1 MGTLEPPPA
10 KIKFDG
16 TPKAWPTFK
25 EAMLKR
31 ADSPSEGYVYMLEGG
46 HGICAIFQAASAAAA
61 KKAVG
66 APATRSDFSLDITKY
81 EDAWIKKE
89 LEKTSVLTSVSLA
102 LRTNRKDKLGANWAD
117 PEKCGMKEKELTDAH
132 NVLDAKYL
140 RMVNRAL
147 TRTLH
152 DAVFPAGTPETI
164 HTTKL
169 RSILKTPEVLKI
181 LAGDAL
187 GGEQKWATEPW
198 LMPAMQLWAKL
209 TYRFEGMTDMIN
221 GSFMED
227 LGEILNAVTGP
238 QRKTLYE
245 ADQEFEKMTE
255 TLVKNFVT
263 IKSLMPFLRSSL
275 RQTMIRKLSKVGKD
289 KAAWKKADEYL
300 TQLQDDDHMLTLEDT
315 DVAIKRA
322 EQYLHRNEDAGADNK
337 DKKVVFKADVED
349 AESTQSKEFDAL
361 KAQVQ
366 ALQAQ
371 LRGDTPGAK
380 RGRNGVPVKKEIPV
394 CANCKKRGHKAEDCW
409 DGLDDAKVKLDAALA
424 KREKQKEDIARRK
437 PSAKEA
443 RAYAAACNKASAAS
457 TAAEDSD
464 YFWSR
469 VSLHGARFDPPAS
482 THVALQA
489 VLDQEFVPNTPG
501 AVLDSGGM
509 LNILQGALGA
519 GTRVKLTGIT
529 GDSSEAEFVDAIF
542 PVVTKDQQR
551 YLIRIQGQNIVA
563 RKATNTIMSLA
574 VLLKAGY
581 DVKFKVGTKGDAADG
596 GILYTPD
603 GKEIALTFKDN
614 MWRLPMWSKPV
625 RQGATHAHVNSFSAL
640 PFHDIDMSPTSVQEA
655 RETAYPGDV
664 VDFVVQ
670 HTNADFLTASTTL
683 DAYNGDVV
691 DTIVALKSGPAAAAA
706 PEHVVIQANV
716 SNATRPCDISPLDL
730 SIADQVR
737 LCHDRDGHPS
747 KNKHRQIFKARRG
760 RGFPANFLAHLQHFK
775 CETCAV
781 TAGAR
786 AYRQSKRVQ
795 EKGYHKKG
803 ENAAKSATDR
813 SQVGTDMASCDAA
826 CACCATTDGAD
837 AHIECFT
844 NAASN
849 AHNQEPAQQPRL
861 VHAPKHRMHI
871 DWANSITLGRS
882 KERYYLIMV
891 IDSIDF
897 TWAQPSTSRM
907 EPEDLLHEFLTMTG
921 LKISSIRADG
931 AGEFKKS
938 ASFVAYCKLKEIT
951 VEEVPAYTHTFNAR
965 AEGAVRI
972 CKEKVR
978 ALLRRANMPRRFWPD
993 ALMHWCRTYAHWP
1006 DAAGHTAWEKLDD
1019 LGSHALCHDLQRD
1032 RHVFGS
1038 YVTGHLPR
1046 EHPHVA
1052 DTTHDDRAEEGV
1064 FLGNDLTTPTFWL
1077 WSFKHRKAMRL
1088 SDPKH
1093 FDHILPFLQPADVH
1107 HSIPLSSADI
1117 IRMHAHDDAE
1127 LGARPDVGDVEE
1139 QSEAQTHR
1147 RGRAIANSGE
1157 KTPQVQVDVAPPVR
1171 IADAGEHSVP
1181 PLSRNIHRLIPD
1193 SGERTQ
1199 VQLVHERE
1207 SGKSPLACMS
1217 LKEHKRLK
1225 HGKDVPP
1232 DAQLQY
1238 LKPGIFAQALV
1249 HNKFVFTL
1257 PKDVRGDEADLQVLA
1272 SHAYSSK
1279 KFWYVDCKIL
1289 SPEVPE
1295 EEKIIQ
1301 MPVVRGNT
1309 PTTNHKHNLRDLF
1322 NRIYQNPTTL
1332 ADIGITRARAQQAA
1346 SALAAVWDTGLVS
1359 LSFLSQAGVTKVMLR
1374 KQVEERLVAKRSAQ
1388 LVEKAYKE
1396 LQEKAAAESE
1406 VVKQIYEHVA
1416 PALSYKQ
1423 VTPTFAPDDDSIWAE
1438 VDLLEGDPVHRGVAM
1453 RNPRFK
1459 PFWLKAEADE
1469 WAGLWQKGVFKR
1481 WLRSELL
1488 PNDRVFTSKYVYK
1501 IKRSA
1506 ETGEAY
1512 RFKARMIVRGFEM
1525 EKGVDFVDSFS
1536 PTPGLAVARLMMS
1549 IAIASGMELHKVD
1562 IEQAF
1567 LQADKLDEGVNGRY
1581 FINPPPGSPE
1591 AGNKDV
1597 VYEVLKPLY
1606 GSPSSPRA
1614 LHKTMDAYFKSEGF
1628 DTIGFEESV
1637 WVRPAGGKYAE
1648 DIYVSAHVDDCLLSC
1663 KSAEVMSRFKKDLLS
1678 RFVGTDEGEVTE
1690 YLGCQLVRDR
1700 KARTGSLV
1708 QSGYA
1713 ERVLRTFN
1721 MWDSHPVATPLDPNV
1736 RLSKLDCPSVVDPKV
1751 HRTYRSIVGCISYL
1765 VNMTRP
1771 DLAFSF
1777 SQLSKFLQH
1786 PGDTHLAAA
1795 YRVLA
1800 YVRGTVGQGIN
1811 FHDPGTG
1818 KRNILSGWVD
1828 SDFASDVD
1836 SRKSV
1841 TGYLMAL
1848 NGGPI
1853 AWKAARQGGVT
1864 LSSSEAEFV
1873 AASQAG
1879 KEVLYLRALL
1889 KGFSCPQTKPTE
1901 IWEDNASCIMMSE
1914 NPTNR
1919 ERSRHVDVR
1928 VHFLRDMVRDGAVK
1942 LLKCAGTQNV
1952 ADALTKSLPKPAF
1965 HKHREFMQGT
1975 AQSFSAF
1982 FASAHASP
1990 VAAYV
1995 SRVTKRGGVVLS
2007 KAHSKWIGG

>member
-1 MGTLEPPPA
+1 MGTLA
-10 KIKFDG
+10 KMDAKFDG
-16 TPKAWPTFK
+16 TPKSWDKFK
-25 EAMLKR
+25 EAMLKW
-31 ADSPSEGYVYMLEGG
+31 ADTENITYMLEDG
-46 HGICAIFQAASAAAA
+46 HGLCAIFQAASAAAA

-66 APATRSDFSLDITKY
+66 DVTKGTISLDIAKH
-81 EDAWIKKE
+81 KE
-89 LEKTSVLTSVSLA
+89 KDIEAELNKASVTTSVLLA
-102 LRTNRKDKLGANWAD
+102 LRKNRKDQLGANWAD
-117 PEKCGMKEKELTDAH
+117 HDKCGMKEKELADAH
-132 NVLDAKYL
+132 EVLDMKYL
-140 RMVNRAL
+140 RHVNRAL
-147 TRTLH
+147 TRALH
-152 DAVFPAGTPETI
+152 DAVFPGAVETI
-164 HTTKL
+164 ATTKL
-169 RSILKTPEVLKI
+169 RSILKTPTVVKI

-187 GGEQKWATEPW
+187 GGEDTWAKKPW
-198 LMPAMQLWAKL
+198 LMPAMQMWGKL
-209 TYRFEGMTDMIN
+209 SYRFEGMTDMIN
-221 GSFMED
+221 GAFMED
-227 LGEILNAVTGP
+227 LGELLNAVTGP
-238 QRKTLYE
+238 QRKTLYQ
-245 ADQEFEKMTE
+245 ADQEFEKMCE
-255 TLVKNFVT
+255 TLLNNFGS
-263 IKSLMPFLRSSL
+263 IKSLMHFLRSSL
-275 RQTMIRKLSKVGKD
+275 RQTMIRKLSKVGKEKD
-289 KAAWKKADEYL
+289 AWKKADEYL

-322 EQYLHRNEDAGADNK
+322 EQYLHRIEDAGADNK

-349 AESTQSKEFDAL
+349 AESAQSKEFNAL

-380 RGRNGVPVKKEIPV
+380 RGRNGVPVKKDIPV
-394 CANCKKRGHKAEDCW
+394 CAKCKKRGHKEEDCW
-409 DGLDDAKVKLDAALA
+409 EGLDDAKTKLDAAIA
-424 KREKQKEDIARRK
+424 KRDKQREDISKRK

-443 RAYAAACNKASAAS
+443 RAYAVACNKASVAA
-457 TAAEDSD
+457 AAEDSE
-464 YFWSR
+464 YSCAR
-469 VSLHGARFDPPAS
+469 VSLHGARFDTPPSA
-482 THVALQA
+482 HVALQA
-489 VLDQEFVPNTPG
+489 ILDQEFVPNTPG

-509 LNILQGALGA
+509 LNILQGSLGA

-529 GDSSEAEFVDAIF
+529 GDSSEAEIADAIF
-542 PVVTKDQQR
+542 PVITNDGKR
-551 YLIRIQGQNIVA
+551 YLIRIQGQNIIA
-563 RKATNTIMSLA
+563 KRATNSIMSLA
-574 VLLKAGY
+574 VLMKAGY
-581 DVKFKVGTKGDAADG
+581 DVKFRVGTEDNAADG
-596 GILYTPD
+596 GTLYTPE

-625 RQGATHAHVNSFSAL
+625 RQGGMHAHVNSFSAL
-640 PFHDIDMSPTSVQEA
+640 PFDDTNMSPTSVQNA
-655 RETAYPGDV
+655 RDTAYPGDV

-670 HTNADFLTASTTL
+670 QTNVDFRTASTTL

-691 DTIVALKSGPAAAAA
+691 DTIIALTSGPAAAAA
-706 PEHVVIQANV
+706 PEDIVVQVQANINDV
-716 SNATRPCDISPLDL
+716 TRSCDISPLEL

-747 KNKHRQIFKARRG
+747 KNKHRQIYLARQG
-760 RGFPANFLAHLQHFK
+760 RGFPPNFLALLDHFK

-786 AYRQSKRVQ
+786 QYRQSKRVK
-795 EKGYHKKG
+795 ERGYHKKG
-803 ENAAKSATDR
+803 KQGVESKRARVCAQEAAPAQT
-813 SQVGTDMASCDAA
+813 GTCDSA
-826 CACCATTDGAD
+826 CACCSYAGTDA
-837 AHIECFT
+837 AAAQVTCFA
-844 NAASN
+844 NAVRNVAARASGS
-849 AHNQEPAQQPRL
+849 APANRPSRL
-861 VHAPKHRMHI
+861 MEVPKNRMHI
-871 DWANSITLGRS
+871 DWANSITVGRN
-882 KERYYLIMV
+882 KERYYLIIA

-897 TWAQPSTSRM
+897 TWAQTSTSRL
-907 EPEDLLHEFLTMTG
+907 EPEDLIHEFLTMTG

-931 AGEFKKS
+931 AGEFGKS
-938 ASFVAYCKLKEIT
+938 SSFQAYCKLHNIT
-951 VEEVPAYTHTFNAR
+951 IEEVPAYTHTFNAR
-965 AEGAVRI
+965 AEGAIRI

-993 ALMHWCRTYAHWP
+993 ALLHWCRTYAHWP

-1019 LGSHALCHDLQRD
+1019 LGPHALCHDLKRD
-1032 RHVFGS
+1032 RHIFGS

-1093 FDHILPFLQPADVH
+1093 FDHILPFLQPSDVH
-1107 HSIPLSSADI
+1107 HSIPLSNADVV
-1117 IRMHAHDDAE
+1117 RMHAHDDAE
-1127 LGARPDVGDVEE
+1127 ALAAGKNSGDVEE
-1139 QSEAQTHR
+1139 QIEAQGRRSGNALGQQPLVDSGEHR
-1147 RGRAIANSGE
+1147 RSSAKSGE
-1157 KTPQVQVDVAPPVR
+1157 QTAAQGAASPRITRATSRR
-1171 IADAGEHSVP
+1171 IAD
-1181 PLSRNIHRLIPD
+1181 
-1193 SGERTQ
+1193 SGEQ
-1199 VQLVHERE
+1199 AHVQDLE
-1207 SGKSPLACMS
+1207 SAAPPKCLS

-1225 HGKDVPP
+1225 HGRDVPP
-1232 DAQLQY
+1232 EAQLQY
-1238 LKPGIFAQALV
+1238 LKPNIFAQALA
-1249 HNKFVFTL
+1249 HHKFVFTL
-1257 PKDVRGDEADLQVLA
+1257 PKDVRGDKEDLQVMA
-1272 SHAYSSK
+1272 THAYSLY
-1279 KFWYVDCKIL
+1279 KFWYVDFQIL
-1289 SPEVPE
+1289 SPKSLREQKP
-1295 EEKIIQ
+1295 IQ
-1301 MPVVRGNT
+1301 LPVVRGDS
-1309 PTTNHKHNLRDLF
+1309 PTTNHKDNLRDLF
-1322 NRIYQNPTTL
+1322 NRIFQNPATL
-1332 ADIGITRARAQQAA
+1332 ADLGINSTRVEQAA
-1346 SALAAVWDTGLVS
+1346 VAMAGVWDMGLVS

-1374 KQVEERLVAKRSAQ
+1374 KQVEERLAQKRSAQ
-1388 LVEKAYKE
+1388 RVEKAYQE
-1396 LQEKAAAESE
+1396 LQEKTKAEE
-1406 VVKQIYEHVA
+1406 KVVKQI
-1416 PALSYKQ
+1416 YKQ

-1481 WLRSELL
+1481 WLRSDLL

-1525 EKGVDFVDSFS
+1525 AKGVDFVDSFS

-1549 IAIASGMELHKVD
+1549 IAIANDMELHKVD

-1581 FINPPPGSPE
+1581 FINPPAGSPE
-1591 AGNKDV
+1591 AGNKDI

-1637 WVRPAGGKYAE
+1637 WVRPAGGKYSE
-1648 DIYVSAHVDDCLLSC
+1648 DLYVSAHVDDCLLSC
-1663 KSAEVMSRFKKDLLS
+1663 KSPEVIAKFKRDLLS
-1678 RFVGTDEGEVTE
+1678 RFAGTDEGEVTE

-1700 KARTGSLV
+1700 KTRSGHLV
-1708 QSGYA
+1708 QAGYA
-1713 ERVLRTFN
+1713 ERVLRAFN

-1736 RLSKLDCPSVVDPKV
+1736 RLSKLDCPAVVDPHV
-1751 HRTYRSIVGCISYL
+1751 HRRYRSIVGCISYL

-1786 PGDTHLAAA
+1786 PGDAHLAAA
-1795 YRVLA
+1795 HRVLA
-1800 YVRGTVGQGIN
+1800 YVRGTVNQGIY
-1811 FHDPGTG
+1811 FHDPGAG

-1836 SRKSV
+1836 TRKSV
-1841 TGYLMAL
+1841 TGYLMSL

-1879 KEVLYLRALL
+1879 KEILYLRALL
-1889 KGFSCPQTKPTE
+1889 KGFACPQMRPTE

-1928 VHFLRDMVRDGAVK
+1928 VHFLRDMVRDGKVK
-1942 LLKCAGTQNV
+1942 LVKCAGTQNV

-1982 FASAHASP
+1982 FASAHVSP

-2007 KAHSKWIGG
+2007 KASSRCIGG